1 MPIDIQN
8 NIINTR
14 TFGPTGVSSNPL
26 TLDGS
31 TATKAAPSGN
41 WLRNKCGINTNGMYW
56 LNPGGLGANQFYC
69 DFTFDNQR
77 VWVMVVANRLNTNGL
92 SGLTYASTTAAQI
105 NTTGTYNSSLGFNLL
120 VGLPYWKHLGDTI
133 CQYVSSSNVS
143 VSGSHTKRAR
153 WKFNGFTSTYGYIHP
168 RDVIVDVGS
177 GNPGWYAY
185 HAVNG
190 FNLTT
195 YDNDQDQYGINCST
209 LYANNP
215 WWYGACWDG
224 NYFAGG
230 SGYVD
235 GPYWSGSGEDY
246 HNYGAAFLSFTDL

>member
-1 MPIDIQN
+1 MAINIQN

-14 TFGPTGVSSNPL
+14 TFGPTGVSSNPF

-31 TATKAAPSGN
+31 TAAKAAPSAN

-77 VWVMVVANRLNTNGL
+77 VWVLVLANRANTTGMAN
-92 SGLTYASTTAAQI
+92 LTYANATGATI
-105 NTTGTYNSSLGFNLL
+105 NTVGTYNSSLGFNLW
-120 VGLPYWKHLGDTI
+120 VGLDYWKHLGNTI
-133 CQYVSSSNVS
+133 CQIVA
-143 VSGSHTKRAR
+143 GSAMNLTSTPSKRAR
-153 WKFNGFTSTYGYIHP
+153 WKFNGFNSTYAFIHP
-168 RDVIVDVGS
+168 RDITVDIGDT
-177 GNPGWYAY
+177 PGWYAY

-190 FNLTT
+190 YSLST
-195 YDNDQDQYGINCST
+195 YNNDQDAHGGNCST
-209 LYANNP
+209 SYGNNP

-230 SGYVD
+230 GYQD
-235 GPYWSGSGEDY
+235 APYWVGSGADY
-246 HNYGAAFLSFTDL
+246 YSYGAAYLSFTDI

>member
-14 TFGPTGVSSNPL
+14 TYGPTGVSSNPF

-31 TATKAAPSGN
+31 TAAKAAPSGN

-77 VWVMVVANRLNTNGL
+77 VWVLVLANRANTNGM
-92 SGLTYASTTAAQI
+92 SSLTYTNATGATMNTA
-105 NTTGTYNSSLGFNLL
+105 GTYNSSLGFNLW
-120 VGLPYWKHLGDTI
+120 VGLDYWKHLGNTI
-133 CQYVSSSNVS
+133 CQIVA
-143 VSGSHTKRAR
+143 GSAMNLTSTPSKRAR
-153 WKFNGFTSTYGYIHP
+153 WKFSGFSSTYAFIHP
-168 RDVIVDVGS
+168 RDIIVDI
-177 GNPGWYAY
+177 GNTPGWYAY

-190 FNLTT
+190 YSLSTFNQ
-195 YDNDQDQYGINCST
+195 DQDVHGTNCSQV
-209 LYANNP
+209 YNNQP
-215 WWYGACWDG
+215 FWYGACWDG

-230 SGYVD
+230 SGYAD
-235 GPYWSGSGEDY
+235 APYWSGSGADY
-246 HNYGAAFLSFTDL
+246 FNYGAAYLSFTDI

>member
-14 TFGPTGVSSNPL
+14 TFGPTGVSSNPF

-31 TATKAAPSGN
+31 TAAKAAPSAN

-77 VWVMVVANRLNTNGL
+77 VWVMVIANRTGTGAVG
-92 SGLTYASTTAAQI
+92 SLTYANATSPIITTI
-105 NTTGTYNSSLGFNLL
+105 GTYNSSLAFNLW
-120 VGLPYWKHLGDTI
+120 VGLNYWPHLGNTI
-133 CQYVSSSNVS
+133 NQYVYSSATGL
-143 VSGSHTKRAR
+143 SGTHTKRSR
-153 WKFNGFTSTYGYIHP
+153 WKFSGFSSTYAFIHP
-168 RDVIVDVGS
+168 RDITNDVGS
-177 GNPGWYAY
+177 TAPGLYAY

-190 FNLTT
+190 YSLST
-195 YDNDQDQYGINCST
+195 YDNDQDVHGTNCSSV
-209 LYANNP
+209 YGNNP

-224 NYFAGG
+224 NYFGF
-230 SGYVD
+230 SQSDNVH
-235 GPYWSGSGEDY
+235 WSSSSSDQ
-246 HNYGAAFLSFTDL
+246 HAYGAIFLSFTDI